1 MSQKIPFSN
10 KILAFFLSFF
20 LLITL
25 VLSYFSLPVELV
37 LFNPNSYY
45 PIIEDE
51 KYVDHYTQIIADL
64 LYTQIFSSER
74 INMPPLVLS
83 DQASLTYFL
92 TQSIPNELALETI
105 ENTFEQALDYLNFKK
120 PSISVSININDLKAS
135 LINNAD
141 VIAGN
146 YLNDL
151 PTCDIDNQEDL
162 DAQESLSIYNLPA
175 CKPKQISSLN
185 IFKEV
190 LTTYFQDAINGLP
203 AILPLSRVIFLD
215 EILTENLFKQY
226 SLYRWALR
234 LLPLIT
240 ITILILLS
248 VLLKR
253 QRDVMFRWLGRLLLF
268 ISGTSLLCLVV
279 LLIGFDQFI
288 ALSFNPFLKNFISGF
303 DVLVLGIVQE
313 VGYKA
318 MVWVMISIIITAGFG
333 IFLLLAEKFVRP
345 KKEMNKED
353 NVEIKN
359 PSEKNTDNSQY
370 GFGEEKQIIPETM
383 EEIEI
388 QEKELKSKQKKS
400 NSNKDQLIE

>member
-10 KILAFFLSFF
+10 KILAFFLSVF

-25 VLSYFSLPVELV
+25 VLSYFSLPAELV
-37 LFNPNSYY
+37 LFNPNTYY

-51 KYVDHYTQIIADL
+51 KYADHYTQIIAEL
-64 LYTQIFSSER
+64 LYTQIFSSES
-74 INMPPLVLS
+74 IDMSPLVLS
-83 DQASLTYFL
+83 DQASLTYFV
-92 TQSIPNELALETI
+92 TQSIPNDLAIKTI
-105 ENTFEQALDYLNFKK
+105 KNSFDQALDYLNFKK
-120 PSISVSININDLKAS
+120 PSFSLSININDLKAS

-141 VIAGN
+141 VITGN
-146 YLNDL
+146 YLDDL
-151 PTCDIDNQEDL
+151 PTCAIDSQGDL
-162 DAQESLSIYNLPA
+162 DAQETLSIYNLPA
-175 CKPKQISSLN
+175 CKPRQISSMN

-203 AILPLSRVIFLD
+203 AILPLSRVILLD
-215 EILTENLFKQY
+215 EIVAENLFRQY
-226 SLYRWALR
+226 SLYRWVLR
-234 LLPLIT
+234 MLPLIA
-240 ITILILLS
+240 ITIMILLS
-248 VLLKR
+248 VLLKK

-288 ALSFNPFLKNFISGF
+288 ALSLNPFLKNFISGF

-333 IFLLLAEKFVRP
+333 IFLLLAEKFIRP
-345 KKEMNKED
+345 KKEMNNQD
-353 NVEIKN
+353 NVEITN
-359 PSEKNTDNSQY
+359 PSEKKVDNSNY
-370 GFGEEKQIIPETM
+370 DIGVEKQIIPETM
-383 EEIEI
+383 EEIEK
-388 QEKELKSKQKKS
+388 QEKVLKSKQRKS